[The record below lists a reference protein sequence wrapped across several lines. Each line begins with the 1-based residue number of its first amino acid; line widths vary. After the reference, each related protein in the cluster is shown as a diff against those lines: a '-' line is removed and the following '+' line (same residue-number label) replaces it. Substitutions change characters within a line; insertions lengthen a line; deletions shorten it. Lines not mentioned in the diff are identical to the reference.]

1 MLANDDTY
9 ACAIPVVVDVC
20 TPIQYIHLN
29 PSPSQHIH
37 LRVWTMGGGRHG
49 HGHCC
54 QVTSNEP
61 GRIASPVKAQFLV
74 EKLYRLKP
82 FIWATVVA
90 CTCWNLSVVLTGC
103 HKMLAC

>member
-29 PSPSQHIH
+29 PSPSQHSH

-49 HGHCC
+49 PWPLL
-54 QVTSNEP
+54 P
-61 GRIASPVKAQFLV
+61 GDQQ
-74 EKLYRLKP
+74 
-82 FIWATVVA
+82 
-90 CTCWNLSVVLTGC
+90 
-103 HKMLAC
+103 